1 MLSGR
6 SFGWVVVAFGKVFL
20 TCKGTPHIIETN
32 PPPPPPLSPQ
42 SSSSSSSTLDE
53 LVGGGLGRADRR
65 GWLCV
70 APQASRAARYGWL
83 RTLSRAYHV
92 PLARRGLSLRLSG
105 LIACR
110 TSVAGRRRKPHRLPG
125 PATGGGGNSDRRG
138 GRNENGTNLFPHNFL
153 PKEQVE
159 AWGRLLSVLY

>member
-1 MLSGR
+1 
-6 SFGWVVVAFGKVFL
+6 VAFGKVFL

-159 AWGRLLSVLY
+159 A